1 MNRRRRGTSGSST
14 TRSGEREMTSAM
26 AETPGVVRSL
36 VPARMDRLPW
46 ARFHWTIVLGLG
58 TAWILDGLEIQI
70 VSAIGST
77 LQERGTLGL
86 SSGQVGLLGSVYLFG
101 EVVGALVFGRLT
113 DKLGRKRL
121 FILTL
126 ALYLIASGIA
136 AFSFSLWF
144 LLLFRFVAGLG
155 IGGEYTAIN
164 SAIDELIPSHYRG
177 RVDIAIN
184 GTYWAGAMIGAAASI
199 LLLNPNLFPINVGWR
214 IGLLIGPVLGLG
226 IIYLRRNIPES
237 PRWLM
242 THGHEEEAEATVDD
256 IEAQVS
262 TQGIELEPVPDSKAL
277 EVQAQPP
284 ISYAQIARVML
295 SKYPSRSFLGF
306 SMMVTQAFLY
316 NAIFFTYS
324 LVLAHFYNIPGDKI
338 GYYFFRF
345 AVGNLLGP
353 LLLGPLFDTVGRRKM
368 ILGTYG
374 ISGILLAVS
383 AVLFHNGSLTATTQT
398 AFWCVIF
405 FFASAGASSAYLTVS
420 EIFPLE
426 LRGQAISFFFA
437 ISQLAGGVAAPY
449 VFGRLIGEGKDP
461 GPLTI
466 GYLFG
471 AVVMIAGGVIAWFFG
486 VDAERKSLEDIANP
500 LSAVSQPEE
509 TSDRDRR
516 RGNGRR
522 GATRMEGSAPLS

>member
-1 MNRRRRGTSGSST
+1 
-14 TRSGEREMTSAM
+14 MTSAT
-26 AETPGVVRSL
+26 AGTPGVVRSL

-46 ARFHWTIVLGLG
+46 AKFHWTIVVGLG
-58 TAWILDGLEIQI
+58 AAWILDGLEIQI

-77 LQERGTLGL
+77 LQDKGTLGL

-113 DKLGRKRL
+113 DRLGRKRL

-126 ALYLIASGIA
+126 LLYLVASGIA

-144 LLLFRFVAGLG
+144 LLIFRFAAGLG

-199 LLLNPNLFPINVGWR
+199 FLLNPDLLPLNVGWR
-214 IGLLIGPVLGLG
+214 IGLLIGPVIGIG
-226 IIYLRRNIPES
+226 IIYLRRHIPES

-242 THGHEEEAEATVDD
+242 THGHEEEAERTVDM
-256 IEAQVS
+256 IEAQVEA
-262 TQGIELEPVPDSKAL
+262 QGIHLEPVPDSKAL
-277 EVQAQPP
+277 EVKAQPP
-284 ISYAQIARVML
+284 ISYATIARVML

-324 LVLAHFYNIPGDKI
+324 LVLAHFYNIPSDKI
-338 GYYFFRF
+338 GYYFFPF
-345 AVGNLLGP
+345 AVGNLIGP

-368 ILGTYG
+368 ILGTYA
-374 ISGILLAVS
+374 ISGILLAIS
-383 AVLFHNGSLTATTQT
+383 AVLFHNGALTATTQT

-449 VFGRLIGEGKDP
+449 IFGRLIGEGKDP

-466 GYLFG
+466 GYFFG

-500 LSAVSQPEE
+500 LSAVNQPEMP
-509 TSDRDRR
+509 SDRDRR
-516 RGNGRR
+516 RGS
-522 GATRMEGSAPLS
+522 TRMEGSAPLG

>member
-1 MNRRRRGTSGSST
+1 MTAATAGS
-14 TRSGEREMTSAM
+14 
-26 AETPGVVRSL
+26 PGVVRSL

-77 LQERGTLGL
+77 LQEKGTLAL

-113 DKLGRKRL
+113 DRLGRKRL

-126 ALYLIASGIA
+126 ALYLVASGIA

-144 LLLFRFVAGLG
+144 LLIFRFVAGLG

-199 LLLNPNLFPINVGWR
+199 FLLNPDLIPLNIGWR
-214 IGLLIGPVLGLG
+214 IGLLIGPVMGLG
-226 IIYLRRNIPES
+226 IIYLRRHIPES
-237 PRWLM
+237 PRWLI
-242 THGHEEEAEATVDD
+242 THGREEEAERTVDM
-256 IEAQVS
+256 IEAQVEAE
-262 TQGIELEPVPDSKAL
+262 GVHLDPVPDSKAL
-277 EVQAQPP
+277 EVKAQPP
-284 ISYAQIARVML
+284 LSYARIAKVML
-295 SKYPSRSFLGF
+295 SQYPSRSFLGF

-324 LVLAHFYNIPGDKI
+324 LVLAHFYNIPSDKI
-338 GYYFFRF
+338 GYYFFPF
-345 AVGNLLGP
+345 AVGNLIGP

-368 ILGTYG
+368 ILGTYA
-374 ISGILLAVS
+374 ISGILLAIS
-383 AVLFHNGSLTATTQT
+383 AVLFYNGTLTATTQT

-449 VFGRLIGEGKDP
+449 IFGRLVGEGKDP
-461 GPLTI
+461 GPLTW
-466 GYLFG
+466 GYYVG
-471 AVVMIAGGVIAWFFG
+471 SIVMLAGGLIAWFFG
-486 VDAERKSLEDIANP
+486 VDAERKSLEDISDP
-500 LSAVSQPEE
+500 LSAV
-509 TSDRDRR
+509 RR
-516 RGNGRR
+516 APGGTRFEGPTPM
-522 GATRMEGSAPLS
+522 AT